1 MKTRERGPTWTSKEK
16 GCGPPVSRRGVR
28 ARSSNHTSSQ
38 VNSRLPI
45 QYNFFSFTPTSPFE
59 FCFAKRLRE
68 KMLRS
73 IVYRRSLIGRVLA
86 VLLAVLGSARLGV
99 GIFAWRAANVLER
112 PDYTVIR
119 KLPGGVELRR
129 YAAYTIA
136 ETAVKTSS
144 MREASSTGFRTV
156 AGYIFGKNKPSEKM
170 RMTAPV
176 RMSTSGGDGE
186 AMAMTAPVRI
196 APSEGTTRISF
207 VLEKKYSPQTAPA
220 PLSRDVKVR
229 KVQPHILAA
238 RTFSG
243 PPPSEQRVEKEKQAI
258 LSAVKAAG
266 LKPSASGDEGT
277 LVYGYHDPFIT
288 PSWLRRNEV
297 CVRVEDC
304 EALRVRVAS

>member
-1 MKTRERGPTWTSKEK
+1 MKTRERGPTGTSKEK
-16 GCGPPVSRRGVR
+16 GTSRLAARGASEIEKPYVK
-28 ARSSNHTSSQ
+28 SSQ
-38 VNSRLPI
+38 LKTSNTI
-45 QYNFFSFTPTSPFE
+45 QLFFVHTDLAFRD

-176 RMSTSGGDGE
+176 RMSTSGE

>member
-1 MKTRERGPTWTSKEK
+1 MKTRERGPTGRAWKR
-16 GCGPPVSRRGVR
+16 GPPVSRRGVR
-28 ARSSNHTSSQ
+28 EWCERDRVTIRQVKSTQDFPIRYLFFVHTDLAF
-38 VNSRLPI
+38 RD
-45 QYNFFSFTPTSPFE
+45 FSY
-59 FCFAKRLRE
+59 AKRLRE
-68 KMLRS
+68 KMLRM
-73 IVYRRSLIGRVLA
+73 YRLSLIGRVLA
-86 VLLAVLGSARLGV
+86 VLLALLSSARLGV

-176 RMSTSGGDGE
+176 RMSTSGGE

-207 VLEKKYSPQTAPA
+207 VLEKKYGPQTAPA

>member
-1 MKTRERGPTWTSKEK
+1 MKTRERGPTGRARKR
-16 GCGPPVSRRGVR
+16 GPPVSRRGVR

-129 YAAYTIA
+129 YAPYTIA

-156 AGYIFGKNKPSEKM
+156 AGYIFGKNKPSQKM
-170 RMTAPV
+170 KMTAPV
-176 RMSTSGGDGE
+176 RMSTSDGVT
-186 AMAMTAPVRI
+186 MAMTAPVRI

-207 VLEKKYSPQTAPA
+207 VLEKRYSPQTAPA

-304 EALRVRVAS
+304 VALRVRVAS

>member
-1 MKTRERGPTWTSKEK
+1 
-16 GCGPPVSRRGVR
+16 
-28 ARSSNHTSSQ
+28 
-38 VNSRLPI
+38 
-45 QYNFFSFTPTSPFE
+45 
-59 FCFAKRLRE
+59 
-68 KMLRS
+68 MLRS

-176 RMSTSGGDGE
+176 RMSTSGGE
-186 AMAMTAPVRI
+186 AMAMT
-196 APSEGTTRISF
+196 
-207 VLEKKYSPQTAPA
+207 
-220 PLSRDVKVR
+220 SRY
-229 KVQPHILAA
+229 A
-238 RTFSG
+238 RCSHTSSLRG
-243 PPPSEQRVEKEKQAI
+243 
-258 LSAVKAAG
+258 
-266 LKPSASGDEGT
+266 PSAD
-277 LVYGYHDPFIT
+277 HHR
-288 PSWLRRNEV
+288 PSSVSRR
-297 CVRVEDC
+297 RSK
-304 EALRVRVAS
+304 RS

>member
-1 MKTRERGPTWTSKEK
+1 MLK
-16 GCGPPVSRRGVR
+16 
-28 ARSSNHTSSQ
+28 NH
-38 VNSRLPI
+38 VI
-45 QYNFFSFTPTSPFE
+45 G
-59 FCFAKRLRE
+59 
-68 KMLRS
+68 
-73 IVYRRSLIGRVLA
+73 RSLNLGAIGRVLA
-86 VLLAVLGSARLGV
+86 VLLAVLGAARLGV

-129 YAAYTIA
+129 YAPYTIA

-156 AGYIFGKNKPSEKM
+156 AGYIFGKNKPSQKM
-170 RMTAPV
+170 KMTAPV
-176 RMSTSGGDGE
+176 RMSTSDGVT
-186 AMAMTAPVRI
+186 MAMTAPVRI

-207 VLEKKYSPQTAPA
+207 VLEKRYSPQTAPA

-304 EALRVRVAS
+304 VALRVSVAS

>member
-1 MKTRERGPTWTSKEK
+1 
-16 GCGPPVSRRGVR
+16 
-28 ARSSNHTSSQ
+28 
-38 VNSRLPI
+38 
-45 QYNFFSFTPTSPFE
+45 
-59 FCFAKRLRE
+59 
-68 KMLRS
+68 MLKS
-73 IVYRRSLIGRVLA
+73 HVIGRSLNLGAIGRVLA
-86 VLLAVLGSARLGV
+86 VLLAVLGAARLGV

-129 YAAYTIA
+129 YAPYTIA

-156 AGYIFGKNKPSEKM
+156 AGYIFGKNKPSQKM
-170 RMTAPV
+170 KMTAPV
-176 RMSTSGGDGE
+176 RMSTSDGVT
-186 AMAMTAPVRI
+186 MAMTAPVRI

-207 VLEKKYSPQTAPA
+207 VLEKRYSPQTAPA

-304 EALRVRVAS
+304 VALRVSVAS